1 MPALAD
7 VFVIGAFVRILETAP
22 AADIID
28 EDHVE
33 VGCAS
38 FHIRDETLQG
48 RPSTDGEPS
57 LAVVCIGA
65 NDLDATLFGI
75 FADLVGLVVRR
86 TLLML
91 GRHAHILRRAEIR
104 YFATPVQLTLHRCPF
119 RGRRLRDVRELSSHD
134 WPGSK
139 RIQLLGEIAAP

>member
-1 MPALAD
+1 MNRTDRMASLLSQIRSERDLLLALLPA
-7 VFVIGAFVRILETAP
+7 V
-22 AADIID
+22 
-28 EDHVE
+28 
-33 VGCAS
+33 
-38 FHIRDETLQG
+38 
-48 RPSTDGEPS
+48 
-57 LAVVCIGA
+57 
-65 NDLDATLFGI
+65 